1 MECTLDQNYINFL
14 RQYEPKIYLNKKE
27 KRPYVGVV
35 LKING
40 FDYFAPLSSPK
51 EKHKT
56 MKNQIDFVKI
66 EQGELGV
73 INLNNM
79 IPVCEGLAKKIDID
93 RINNEQYK
101 TLLINR
107 VQFINRN
114 YKKINQQ
121 AFKLYEKVT
130 IYNSKL
136 AVRCCNFLV
145 LERLS
150 KIYEETILSKQITSI
165 TSPTK
170 TVKMVSE

>member
-1 MECTLDQNYINFL
+1 
-14 RQYEPKIYLNKKE
+14 
-27 KRPYVGVV
+27 
-35 LKING
+35 
-40 FDYFAPLSSPK
+40 
-51 EKHKT
+51 

-79 IPVCEGLAKKIDID
+79 IPVCGGLAKKIDIN

-101 TLLINR
+101 ILLINQ

-136 AVRCCNFLV
+136 AVRCCNFLE

-150 KIYEETILSKQITSI
+150 KIYEETIISKKITSI
-165 TSPTK
+165 TIPIK
-170 TVKMVSE
+170 TVKVVSE